1 MLLID
6 GSSVSV
12 TMTFVKSMLFIM
24 VLVDQPS
31 IVCMTCILAV
41 RR

>member
-1 MLLID
+1 MLPID

-24 VLVDQPS
+24 VLVDATMA
-31 IVCMTCILAV
+31 VDVHVLAHE
-41 RR
+41 